1 MGYVTKFLST
11 PSARRAT
18 QSGKTCTCVPSNFYP
33 RPPRGGRHAHISIP
47 APFAQFL
54 STPSARRAT
63 AFPVHA
69 HSLHTFLSTPS
80 ARRATNPPYKYALE
94 FVVFLSTPSA
104 RRATPPIPSL
114 EMFKQ
119 ISIHALREEGDMPT
133 FTALRWI
140 LNFYPRPPR
149 GGRPSRPTCLPQSAQ
164 FLSTPS
170 ARRAT
175 AYSSRSA
182 RFRTI
187 SIHALREEGDL
198 FTCSIV
204 YFGGLFLSTPS
215 ARRATSCANR
225 KRPTSADFYPRPPRG
240 GRPEL
245 LPGVRPPVEISIH
258 ALREEGD
265 QWGCH
270 NKNSRWRFLSTP
282 SARRATDHVLARVNA
297 QCISIHALR
306 EEGDGAGLLL
316 STCKQLFLST
326 PSARRATRTGS
337 WNFWT
342 ATFLST
348 PSARRATCPYPVI
361 HVFIV
366 FLSTPS
372 ARRATDRKIYAV
384 LYRLFLST
392 PSARR
397 ATPGT

>member
-215 ARRATSCANR
+215 ARRATDLCSD
-225 KRPTSADFYPRPPRG
+225 S
-240 GRPEL
+240 E
-245 LPGVRPPVEISIH
+245 
-258 ALREEGD
+258 
-265 QWGCH
+265 
-270 NKNSRWRFLSTP
+270 
-282 SARRATDHVLARVNA
+282 
-297 QCISIHALR
+297 
-306 EEGDGAGLLL
+306 
-316 STCKQLFLST
+316 
-326 PSARRATRTGS
+326 
-337 WNFWT
+337 
-342 ATFLST
+342 
-348 PSARRATCPYPVI
+348 
-361 HVFIV
+361 
-366 FLSTPS
+366 
-372 ARRATDRKIYAV
+372 
-384 LYRLFLST
+384 
-392 PSARR
+392 
-397 ATPGT
+397 

>member
-1 MGYVTKFLST
+1 MTANFYPRPPRGGRPGQRHCADHLQNFYPRPPRGGRPATALHRGKAAVFLST

-18 QSGKTCTCVPSNFYP
+18 FWRFRNGLCDE
-33 RPPRGGRHAHISIP
+33 ISIH
-47 APFAQFL
+47 ALREEGDAVGKDLYLCAFKFL

-215 ARRATSCANR
+215 ARRAT
-225 KRPTSADFYPRPPRG
+225 
-240 GRPEL
+240 
-245 LPGVRPPVEISIH
+245 
-258 ALREEGD
+258 
-265 QWGCH
+265 
-270 NKNSRWRFLSTP
+270 
-282 SARRATDHVLARVNA
+282 
-297 QCISIHALR
+297 
-306 EEGDGAGLLL
+306 
-316 STCKQLFLST
+316 
-326 PSARRATRTGS
+326 
-337 WNFWT
+337 
-342 ATFLST
+342 
-348 PSARRATCPYPVI
+348 
-361 HVFIV
+361 
-366 FLSTPS
+366 
-372 ARRATDRKIYAV
+372 
-384 LYRLFLST
+384 
-392 PSARR
+392 
-397 ATPGT
+397 

>member
-1 MGYVTKFLST
+1 MTANFYPRPPRGGRPGQRHCADHLQNFYPRPPRGGRPATALHRGKAAVFLST

-18 QSGKTCTCVPSNFYP
+18 FWRFRNGLCDE
-33 RPPRGGRHAHISIP
+33 ISIH
-47 APFAQFL
+47 ALREEGDAVGKDL
-54 STPSARRAT
+54 YLC
-63 AFPVHA
+63 AF
-69 HSLHTFLSTPS
+69 
-80 ARRATNPPYKYALE
+80 K
-94 FVVFLSTPSA
+94 FLSTPSA

-215 ARRATSCANR
+215 ARRAT
-225 KRPTSADFYPRPPRG
+225 
-240 GRPEL
+240 
-245 LPGVRPPVEISIH
+245 
-258 ALREEGD
+258 
-265 QWGCH
+265 
-270 NKNSRWRFLSTP
+270 
-282 SARRATDHVLARVNA
+282 
-297 QCISIHALR
+297 
-306 EEGDGAGLLL
+306 
-316 STCKQLFLST
+316 
-326 PSARRATRTGS
+326 
-337 WNFWT
+337 
-342 ATFLST
+342 
-348 PSARRATCPYPVI
+348 
-361 HVFIV
+361 
-366 FLSTPS
+366 
-372 ARRATDRKIYAV
+372 
-384 LYRLFLST
+384 
-392 PSARR
+392 
-397 ATPGT
+397 

>member
-33 RPPRGGRHAHISIP
+33 RPPRGGRHDHISIP

-215 ARRATSCANR
+215 ARRAT
-225 KRPTSADFYPRPPRG
+225 
-240 GRPEL
+240 
-245 LPGVRPPVEISIH
+245 
-258 ALREEGD
+258 
-265 QWGCH
+265 
-270 NKNSRWRFLSTP
+270 
-282 SARRATDHVLARVNA
+282 
-297 QCISIHALR
+297 
-306 EEGDGAGLLL
+306 
-316 STCKQLFLST
+316 
-326 PSARRATRTGS
+326 
-337 WNFWT
+337 
-342 ATFLST
+342 
-348 PSARRATCPYPVI
+348 
-361 HVFIV
+361 
-366 FLSTPS
+366 
-372 ARRATDRKIYAV
+372 
-384 LYRLFLST
+384 
-392 PSARR
+392 
-397 ATPGT
+397 